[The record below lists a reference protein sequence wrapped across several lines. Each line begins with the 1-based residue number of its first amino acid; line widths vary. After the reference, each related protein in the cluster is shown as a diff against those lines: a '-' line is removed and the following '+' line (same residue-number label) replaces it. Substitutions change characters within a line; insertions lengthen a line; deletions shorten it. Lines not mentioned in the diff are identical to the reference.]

1 MSNKYTNFLYLV
13 MWEFKMKFLFV
24 MTYSQNSM
32 FRPTRILSGIHVKT
46 ESGKSYNAKKNF
58 TLQ

>member
-24 MTYSQNSM
+24 LTYSQNSM
-32 FRPTRILSGIHVKT
+32 FRPT
-46 ESGKSYNAKKNF
+46 
-58 TLQ
+58 